1 MYRYARRRTTKTE
14 PANAAPAPA
23 PRQQSGARWDLTG
36 VPAFPAAAR
45 AQPRLRIGAA
55 NDPAE
60 READRVADGIMAGQA
75 AAPTAQ
81 AAAGVNRK
89 CMGCDEED
97 AKPPVLRTASAARPM
112 AGGTA
117 SAAAEAAVGQLGAG
131 ASLPRAD
138 RAFFE
143 SRFGR
148 DFSNV
153 RIHDGQ
159 AADAASQAMDARAFT
174 LGSDIAFARGEYRPG
189 TGEGRRLIAHEL
201 THTLQQERGAR
212 RTVQRQQQ
220 AGEARQL
227 SEEMCAKEGSCDFQ
241 DGTGTATGKFTLTV
255 YADKEGPFLLIP
267 ATEGVG
273 HAWLRLEDDK
283 GNYWTY
289 GFWPQTGF
297 DANESSKAV
306 PGCVHSP
313 DKAHAKHVTS
323 SQTFELTADQF
334 AEAHGYAKATC
345 LSRPSYTLF
354 SYNCTTFVTETMAKA
369 GQGSFG
375 GFGLIWESPHALDKW
390 LRVHALQIG
399 ANFAATSTAPGGAGA
414 GSFSFDLSYRHQFY
428 SMLGNKLRLYGVG
441 QTELGD
447 PIKTVGAG
455 FGASL
460 DPQKVYLPA
469 FYLEGLGTIGDMNPL
484 AGRDKVGAGV
494 QGAAGLRYNIDAFGS
509 IGVEYNV
516 LKDVVSD
523 DPALGRMMVK
533 LGLNL
538 W

>member
-1 MYRYARRRTTKTE
+1 MYRYARRRNTKTDQ
-14 PANAAPAPA
+14 PIAAPAPA
-23 PRQQSGARWDLTG
+23 PREQSGARWDLTG
-36 VPAFPAAAR
+36 VPAFPR
-45 AQPRLRIGAA
+45 AQPKLRIGAA

-60 READRVADGIMAGQA
+60 READRVADGIMAGPV
-75 AAPTAQ
+75 AAPTAK
-81 AAAGVNRK
+81 AAGINRK
-89 CMGCDEED
+89 CMGCGEEE
-97 AKPPVLRTASAARPM
+97 AKPPVLRKTGGARPT

-117 SAAAEAAVGQLGAG
+117 SAAAEAAVGNLGSG

-143 SRFGR
+143 SRFDR

-159 AADAASQAMDARAFT
+159 AADTASRAMDARAFT

-189 TGEGRRLIAHEL
+189 TGEGRRLMAHEL
-201 THTLQQERGAR
+201 AHTIQQSGGAR
-212 RTVQRQQQ
+212 RTVRRQQQ
-220 AGEARQL
+220 AGVAEERHLTEA
-227 SEEMCAKEGSCDFQ
+227 MCAKEGGCDFQ
-241 DGTGTATGKFTLTV
+241 DGTGAATGKFTLTI

-267 ATEGVG
+267 ATSGVG

-297 DANESSKAV
+297 DSSEASKAV

-323 SQTFELTADQF
+323 SQTFELTAAQF
-334 AEAHGYAKATC
+334 IAAHDYAKSTC
-345 LSRPSYTLF
+345 MSRPSYQLF
-354 SYNCTTFVTETMAKA
+354 SYNCTSFVTETMAKA

-390 LRVHALQIG
+390 MRVHALQIG
-399 ANFAATSTAPGGAGA
+399 VSATAASTAPGSAGA
-414 GSFSFDLSYRHQFY
+414 GSFAFDMSYRHQFY

-441 QTELGD
+441 QTELGE

-469 FYLEGLGTIGDMNPL
+469 FYLEGMGTIGDMNPL
-484 AGRDKVGAGV
+484 ANQDKFGAGV

-516 LKDVVSD
+516 LKDVMAD
-523 DPALGRMMVK
+523 DPALNRMMVK
-533 LGLNL
+533 VGLNL

>member
-1 MYRYARRRTTKTE
+1 
-14 PANAAPAPA
+14 
-23 PRQQSGARWDLTG
+23 
-36 VPAFPAAAR
+36 VPAFPR
-45 AQPRLRIGAA
+45 AQPKLRIGAA

-60 READRVADGIMAGQA
+60 READRIADGVMGSAGPVAAPAAEA
-75 AAPTAQ
+75 AAA
-81 AAAGVNRK
+81 VNRK
-89 CMGCDEED
+89 CAGCGEEE
-97 AKPPVLRTASAARPM
+97 AQRRAEPAPAAGIAGGAGA

-117 SAAAEAAVGQLGAG
+117 SPGAEAALNDLGSG
-131 ASLPRAD
+131 ASLPQAD

-143 SRFGR
+143 SRFDR
-148 DFSNV
+148 DFSHV
-153 RIHDGQ
+153 RIHDGP
-159 AADAASQAMDARAFT
+159 AADTASRAIAARAFT

-189 TGEGRRLIAHEL
+189 TSEGRRLVAHEL
-201 THTLQQERGAR
+201 VHTLQQEGGAQ
-212 RTVQRQQQ
+212 RTVRRQQQ
-220 AGEARQL
+220 AGVAQEHHLTEA
-227 SEEMCAKEGSCDFQ
+227 MCAKEGSCDFQ
-241 DGTGTATGKFTLTV
+241 DGSGAATGKFTITI

-267 ATEGVG
+267 ATDGVG

-297 DANESSKAV
+297 DSSEASKAV

-323 SQTFELTADQF
+323 SQTFELTAAQF
-334 AEAHGYAKATC
+334 TAAHDYAKSTC
-345 LSRPSYTLF
+345 LSRPSYLLF
-354 SYNCTTFVTETMAKA
+354 SYNCTSFVTETLAKA

-390 LRVHALQIG
+390 MRVHALQIG
-399 ANFAATSTAPGGAGA
+399 ASATATSTAPGGAGA

-441 QTELGD
+441 QTELSS

-469 FYLEGLGTIGDMNPL
+469 FYLEGLGTMGDMNPL
-484 AGRDKVGAGV
+484 ADRDKFGAGV

>member
-1 MYRYARRRTTKTE
+1 MYRYARRRNTKTDQ
-14 PANAAPAPA
+14 PGAAPARA
-23 PRQQSGARWDLTG
+23 PREQSGARWDLTG
-36 VPAFPAAAR
+36 VPAFPR
-45 AQPRLRIGAA
+45 AQPKLKIGAA

-60 READRVADGIMAGQA
+60 READRVADGIMAGTV

-81 AAAGVNRK
+81 TAAGVNRK
-89 CMGCDEED
+89 CKGCGDEEET
-97 AKPPVLRTASAARPM
+97 KPPVLRKADGAAAA

-117 SAAAEAAVGQLGAG
+117 SAAAEAALGKLGPG
-131 ASLPRAD
+131 AALPGAD

-153 RIHDGQ
+153 RVHDGE
-159 AADAASQAMDARAFT
+159 AADAASQAMAARAFT

-201 THTLQQERGAR
+201 THTLQQEGGTR
-212 RTVQRQQQ
+212 RTVRRQQQ
-220 AGEARQL
+220 AGEERHL
-227 SEEMCAKEGSCDFQ
+227 NEGMCAKESSCDFQ
-241 DGTGTATGKFTLTV
+241 DGTGTATGKFTLTI

-267 ATEGVG
+267 ATSGVG

-297 DANESSKAV
+297 DSSEASKAV

-323 SQTFELTADQF
+323 SQTFELTAAQF
-334 AEAHGYAKATC
+334 TAAHDYAKATC
-345 LSRPSYTLF
+345 MSRPSYTLF

-390 LRVHALQIG
+390 MRVHALQIG
-399 ANFAATSTAPGGAGA
+399 VGATATSSAPGGAGA

-441 QTELGD
+441 QTELSS

-469 FYLEGLGTIGDMNPL
+469 LYLEGLGTMGDMNPL
-484 AGRDKVGAGV
+484 ANQDKFGAGV
-494 QGAAGLRYNIDAFGS
+494 QGAAGLRYNLDAFGS

-516 LKDVVSD
+516 LKDVVSG
-523 DPALGRMMVK
+523 DPALNRMMVK

>member
-1 MYRYARRRTTKTE
+1 MYRYARRRNAKAE
-14 PANAAPAPA
+14 PASAAPAPA
-23 PRQQSGARWDLTG
+23 ARQQSGARWDLTG
-36 VPAFPAAAR
+36 VPAFPR

-60 READRVADGIMAGQA
+60 READRIADGVMAGPV
-75 AAPTAQ
+75 AAPTAR
-81 AAAGVNRK
+81 AAAGINRK
-89 CMGCDEED
+89 CMGCGEEEE
-97 AKPPVLRTASAARPM
+97 AKPPVLRKADGAAAA

-117 SAAAEAAVGQLGAG
+117 SAAAEAAVGDLGAG
-131 ASLPRAD
+131 AALAGAD

-143 SRFGR
+143 ARFGR

-159 AADAASQAMDARAFT
+159 AAAAASQAMAARAFT

-189 TGEGRRLIAHEL
+189 TSEGRRLIAHEL
-201 THTLQQERGAR
+201 THTLQQEGGAR

-220 AGEARQL
+220 AGVAQEGHLTEA
-227 SEEMCAKEGSCDFQ
+227 MCATEDGCDFQ
-241 DGTGTATGKFTLTV
+241 DGTGTATGKFTLTI

-267 ATEGVG
+267 LTEDVG
-273 HAWLRLEDDK
+273 HSWLRLEDDK

-297 DANESSKAV
+297 DSSESSKAV
-306 PGCVHSP
+306 EGCVHSP
-313 DKAHAKHVTS
+313 DRAHAKHVTS

-334 AEAHGYAKATC
+334 AAAHDYAKSTC
-345 LSRPSYTLF
+345 KSRPSYKLF
-354 SYNCTTFVTETMAKA
+354 SYNCTTFVTETLAKA

-375 GFGLIWESPHALDKW
+375 GFGLIWESPNALDKW
-390 LRVHALQIG
+390 MRVHALQIG
-399 ANFAATSTAPGGAGA
+399 ANFAATSSAPGGAGA
-414 GSFSFDLSYRHQFY
+414 GSFAFDLSYRHQFY

-441 QTELGD
+441 QTELGS
-447 PIKTVGAG
+447 PIKTLGAG
-455 FGASL
+455 VGASL

-469 FYLEGLGTIGDMNPL
+469 FYLEGMGTLGDMNPL
-484 AGRDKVGAGV
+484 AGQDKFGAGV